1 MSDSPF
7 RIAIAGVS
15 HSHVKIFHRSSFL
28 HRMSLVGV
36 FEPDVRQ
43 REGYGRLHGLDSTI
57 LFADLGQ
64 MLDTVRPEAVCA
76 FGSIRDHL
84 MVVEAAAPRGIH
96 VMVEKPLAI
105 SVEHARKMA
114 ALADR
119 HGVHLLTNYETTWY
133 ASTHRTMEIADD
145 GAALGAIRKIVV
157 HDGHPGPIE
166 IGCKPEFVE
175 WLIDPVHSG
184 GGALPDFGCYGANLA
199 TRLLDGE
206 RPQRV
211 AATTHCF
218 KPDLYPLVED
228 DATILVSYASAEVII
243 QASWNWPVNRKDME
257 VYGSDGQLF
266 ALDARKLKTQSRA
279 EPLVMQTE
287 QLAPLPAPLDDP
299 FAHLAAVV
307 RGTLVLDENDLAG
320 LRNNVTV
327 VEILEAA
334 RIAAAEGRIVYFNQG
349 IE

>member
-15 HSHVKIFHRSSFL
+15 HSHVKIFHRSTFL
-28 HRMSLVGV
+28 PQMSLVGV
-36 FEPDVRQ
+36 FEADDQQRRDFGRQ
-43 REGYGRLHGLDSTI
+43 HRLDASM

-64 MLDTVRPEAVCA
+64 MLDTIRPEAVCA
-76 FGSIRDHL
+76 FGSIHDHL

-114 ALADR
+114 AIASKHDI
-119 HGVHLLTNYETTWY
+119 HLLTNYETTWY
-133 ASTHRTMEIADD
+133 ASTHRVMQIAADT
-145 GAALGAIRKIVV
+145 GAIGTIRKIVI

-166 IGCKPEFVE
+166 IGCKPEFVT
-175 WLIDPVHSG
+175 WLIDPKHSG

-199 TRLLDGE
+199 TRLLNGE
-206 RPQRV
+206 QPLRV
-211 AATTHCF
+211 TAVTHCF

-228 DATILVSYASAEVII
+228 DATIVVSYANAEVIV

-266 ALDARKLKTQSRA
+266 APDART
-279 EPLVMQTE
+279 LVMQSRDEPQVVRRE
-287 QLAPLPAPLDDP
+287 QLPPLPSPLDDP

-307 RGTLVLDENDLAG
+307 RGSLVLDENDLAG
-320 LRNNVTV
+320 SRNNVVV

-334 RIAAAEGRIVYFNQG
+334 RLAAEHRRTVELG
-349 IE
+349 